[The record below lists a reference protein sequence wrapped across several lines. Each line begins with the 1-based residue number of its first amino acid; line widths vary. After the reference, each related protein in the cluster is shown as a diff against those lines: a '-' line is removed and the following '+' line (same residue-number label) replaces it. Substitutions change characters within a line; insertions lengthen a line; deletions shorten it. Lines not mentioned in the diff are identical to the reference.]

1 MRSFETTRPRSL
13 SKISRSCFGLRPPR
27 SSGPTQRW
35 PSSISKEPK
44 SRMYINISPVVQSA
58 RSYGERLAFLHD
70 DRLRHSLPR
79 VSAKK
84 GQHST
89 PSWRVRLSRVYEFVV
104 GNQATYSCSQNE
116 S

>member
-1 MRSFETTRPRSL
+1 VRCIETTRPRSL

-35 PSSISKEPK
+35 PSSICREPK
-44 SRMYINISPVVQSA
+44 SRMYITISPVVQSA

-84 GQHST
+84 GQHVHHTRFPAYPCQFLFS
-89 PSWRVRLSRVYEFVV
+89 
-104 GNQATYSCSQNE
+104 SQFLGLILPV
-116 S
+116 